1 MKKGL
6 AFLVGLTIGAVV
18 TALVTPKTGKELQ
31 DDLVKKA
38 NEVGKK
44 IKEFDIKD
52 INFADTKEALKCK
65 LDDAKKAIEDFD
77 WSESKE
83 KVQKKFEEVTER
95 LSEIKCQL
103 ANVTEEVE
111 EAIEEVASEVE
122 EATEEIADSLSEVKD
137 QLLEGEEEGASGAE
151 ENFEER
157 FKRRFDERFE
167 EAGDE
172 H

>member
-6 AFLVGLTIGAVV
+6 AFLVGLTVGAVV
-18 TALVTPKTGKELQ
+18 TALVTPKTGKEFQ

-38 NEVGKK
+38 GEVGKK
-44 IKEFDIKD
+44 IKEFDLKD
-52 INFADTKEALKCK
+52 VNLADTKEALKCK
-65 LDDAKKAIEDFD
+65 LDEAKKAIEEFD
-77 WSESKE
+77 WTESKE

-95 LSEIKCQL
+95 LTEIKAQI
-103 ANVTEEVE
+103 AIVTEDAAREVVE
-111 EAIEEVASEVE
+111 VTEDVASGIAEVAEDVASEVVE
-122 EATEEIADSLSEVKD
+122 KAEAV
-137 QLLEGEEEGASGAE
+137 E

-167 EAGDE
+167 ETGAE